1 MLDPRGNNSAN
12 CGRWGSKNTPKAK
25 RKRPLEKRKNKEKKE
40 EEKIKKKER
49 ELTKRSPRGNI
60 RSVVPMSCLF
70 LINERPFPCL
80 LEWKQANSLEGNEIS
95 EVRQAGGQR
104 FEAKTVLVRGGEGA
118 TALEG

>member
-1 MLDPRGNNSAN
+1 MG
-12 CGRWGSKNTPKAK
+12 
-25 RKRPLEKRKNKEKKE
+25 LEKHTKGKKKAAIGEKKEQGKKKE